1 MNSLRIALLASSRFP
16 VRQPFA
22 GGLEAH
28 VWQLARSLSG
38 RGHEVSLFAA
48 DGSSVDAPYSRI
60 PVRRFDMTDI
70 AAADPTTPRW
80 AVEEHHAYLAVMMDM
95 AGELRDSFDVIH
107 NHSLHYL
114 PIAMSPM
121 VSTPMLTT
129 LHTPPFAWL
138 ESAVALQ
145 QGAFTQFAA
154 VSAFT
159 ARQWHPVTGDV
170 PVVPNG
176 IPLDSW
182 PVGDGAGEYAVWSG
196 RLVPEKGVTQ
206 AIEAARAAGY
216 RLKLAGPTSNIDY
229 FRSEVQPLLG
239 ADVTYEGHLRRDDLA
254 ALVGGASVAVVSPL
268 WEEPYG
274 LVVAEALS
282 CGTPVA
288 AYSRGGI
295 PEIIDA
301 TSGRLAP
308 PDDIGGLAD
317 AIFEAAQLS
326 RSDVRARAEQACS
339 EETMVDRYLTMYRS
353 MLRPSRSI
361 TSAGS
366 TPDTSGR
373 SAGSTPDTLLA
384 V

>member
-1 MNSLRIALLASSRFP
+1 MTSLRIALLASSRFP

-28 VWQLARSLSG
+28 VWQLARSLAA

-48 DGSSVDAPYSRI
+48 DGSSVDAPFSRI
-60 PVRRFDMTDI
+60 PVRRFDMTDV
-70 AAADPTTPRW
+70 AASDVGTPRW
-80 AVEEHHAYLAVMMDM
+80 VVEEHHAYLSVMMDM

-121 VSTPMLTT
+121 VPTPMITT
-129 LHTPPFAWL
+129 LHTPPLAWL

-145 QGAFTQFAA
+145 QGASTRFAA

-159 ARQWHPVTGDV
+159 ARQWHPVTGDI

-176 IPLDSW
+176 IPLESW
-182 PVGDGAGEYAVWSG
+182 PVGDGRGEYAVWSG
-196 RLVPEKGVTQ
+196 RLVPEKGVTH

-216 RLKLAGPTSNIDY
+216 RLKLAGPTSNADY
-229 FRSEVQPLLG
+229 FRHEVQPLLG
-239 ADVTYEGHLRRDDLA
+239 GDVTYEGHLRRDDLA

-295 PEIIDA
+295 PEIVDA

-326 RSDVRARAEQACS
+326 RADVRARAEHACS
-339 EETMVDRYLTMYRS
+339 EETMVDRYLGMYDE
-353 MLRPSRSI
+353 MLGTSSRS
-361 TSAGS
+361 TPATPGLSAGC
-366 TPDTSGR
+366 TP
-373 SAGSTPDTLLA
+373 ATLLA